1 MPADAPRDFKRI
13 DQYAQLEKYMR
24 AFAAGLL
31 RFVLLIGPAGVQKS
45 RMAHDAVGEDACLLK
60 GHATAYG
67 MYEALYE
74 FRDEPVVIDDLD
86 NLYRDAEAVRLL
98 KCLCDTEPR
107 RRVSWHSQA
116 TTSAR
121 ATAPPF
127 FYTTSSVLL
136 ISNDWKT
143 VTRHVGALED
153 RAHTLLFEPTA
164 LEVHLRTATWFRNQE
179 VLDFVGNHLH
189 LIDRPSMRDY
199 VRADELQKAG
209 FDWRADLLERWGLCG
224 ARLLV
229 AGLKADA
236 SFATEEDRALAFV
249 AQGGGC
255 RATYFNHARKLAPP
269 VPLPTIALASEAAG
283 PLAAHAP
290 GLVNG
295 REGPR
300 PKNSLDFLTRKD
312 GNPAEF
318 AQAAPR

>member
-1 MPADAPRDFKRI
+1 
-13 DQYAQLEKYMR
+13 
-24 AFAAGLL
+24 
-31 RFVLLIGPAGVQKS
+31 
-45 RMAHDAVGEDACLLK
+45 
-60 GHATAYG
+60 
-67 MYEALYE
+67 
-74 FRDEPVVIDDLD
+74 
-86 NLYRDAEAVRLL
+86 
-98 KCLCDTEPR
+98 
-107 RRVSWHSQA
+107 
-116 TTSAR
+116 
-121 ATAPPF
+121 
-127 FYTTSSVLL
+127 
-136 ISNDWKT
+136 
-143 VTRHVGALED
+143 
-153 RAHTLLFEPTA
+153 
-164 LEVHLRTATWFRNQE
+164 
-179 VLDFVGNHLH
+179 
-189 LIDRPSMRDY
+189 
-199 VRADELQKAG
+199 
-209 FDWRADLLERWGLCG
+209 
-224 ARLLV
+224 LLV